1 VNRPAHAARPRPLST
16 RARILGAI
24 LAVACVGLAVV
35 GGVTFLVQRDRV
47 LSEVDNR
54 LRAQVG
60 SLQTVASPTPAEG
73 SGNDSA
79 TTATES
85 LSTDQFSNVSAYLYA
100 VVSRLVPAQNEGSVA
115 VVDGRAR
122 YRPSTLSGFDLSQNT
137 TLINR
142 AVAETNKA
150 HGTVIGTAVTPQG
163 ALRYIAIPVTMAGD
177 PESGLY
183 IRAIDLDAE
192 LSPVTA
198 SITTY
203 AIAAIAMLAA
213 IGLVGWFVAG
223 RLLSPIRRLHE
234 AADAI
239 TLTDLGARI
248 PASGNDDIS
257 AMTRTVNSMLDRLE
271 SSVDVQ
277 RQLLDDVRHELKT
290 PITIVR
296 GHLELMDA
304 GDVGDVDATR
314 QLGIA
319 ELDRMTRLVD
329 DIDLLAAVEG
339 DQYTMLD
346 VDLAA
351 LTGRIGDLVAVIP
364 DHRWTIERTAVGT
377 IHGDADRLL
386 QAWLQLADNAAKY
399 SPDGAP
405 IELGSSVDEHRARL
419 WVCDHGSGIP
429 PDMRRR
435 VFRRFDRAGG
445 KRSVGG
451 SGLGLAIVE
460 AIAKA
465 HDGACTISDTAGGGA
480 TFAIE
485 LPRLPISMPTPV
497 RAESVARREESS

>member
-1 VNRPAHAARPRPLST
+1 MIRASHAAAPRPLST
-16 RARILGAI
+16 RARILSAI

-47 LSEVDNR
+47 LSEVDAR
-54 LRAQVG
+54 LKAQVG
-60 SLQTVASPTPAEG
+60 SLETVASPAPAV
-73 SGNDSA
+73 SPNDSA
-79 TTATES
+79 TTATEK
-85 LSTDQFSNVSAYLYA
+85 LSTDDFSSVSDYLHA
-100 VVSRLVPAQNEGSVA
+100 VVARLVPAQNEGSVA
-115 VVDGRAR
+115 VIDGRAR

-137 TLINR
+137 QLITR
-142 AVAETNKA
+142 AVAETARA
-150 HGTVIGTAVTPQG
+150 HGTVIGTADTSQG
-163 ALRYIAIPVTMAGD
+163 ALRYIAIPVTMSGD

-183 IRAIDLDAE
+183 IRAINLDAE

-203 AIAAIAMLAA
+203 GIAAVVMLAA

-234 AADAI
+234 TADAI

-248 PASGNDDIS
+248 PAEGNDDIS

-304 GDVGDVDATR
+304 ADATDVDETR

-339 DQYTMLD
+339 DQYTMVDIALD
-346 VDLAA
+346 R
-351 LTGRIGDLVAVIP
+351 LTARIGGMVAVIP
-364 DHRWTIERTAVGT
+364 GHTWTIESTGSGV
-377 IHGDADRLL
+377 IHGDEDRLL
-386 QAWLQLADNAAKY
+386 QAWLALADNAAKY
-399 SPDGAP
+399 SPPGAP
-405 IELGSSVDEHRARL
+405 IELGSSIDEHRARL
-419 WVCDHGSGIP
+419 WVRDHGPGIP

-445 KRSVGG
+445 KRSIGG

-465 HDGACTISDTAGGGA
+465 HDGACTITDSPGGGA
-480 TFAIE
+480 TFSIE
-485 LPRLPISMPTPV
+485 LPRHPMVVPTPV
-497 RAESVARREESS
+497 RADSVTRREEAS